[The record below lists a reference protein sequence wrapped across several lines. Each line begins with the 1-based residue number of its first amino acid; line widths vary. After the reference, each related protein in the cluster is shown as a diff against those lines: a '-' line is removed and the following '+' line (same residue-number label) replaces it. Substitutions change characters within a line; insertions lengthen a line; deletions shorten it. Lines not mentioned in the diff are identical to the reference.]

1 MTKAMRLMPAPGR
14 ADHSDFWRPRLF
26 LDLLPAALPA
36 GLFRITTRTRAPTY
50 CTVRF
55 TFQAEWAAP
64 VIAYL
69 DRLGPC
75 SYGKIVNLPRA
86 TSKIELE
93 IEPASDAQVLAN
105 VEIERVAFHQLL
117 WDYRRW
123 LRGMSDP
130 RNVLRKARQ
139 VLSGRHSLAF
149 SDRRPGPVDE
159 QAIYQAWQAAFES
172 VAERARIEDAL
183 RAVACDPA
191 RLLLVL
197 VASNATREAGRSAP
211 SLNTYNREFAPVA
224 IEAGGEPLPYK
235 VRQCVEE
242 AGGRIVRSDDGHV
255 PLHLILAEAER
266 VGASAFAYLEGDGY
280 WSELSPKVFGIEMLH
295 HPDCV
300 AVTADSDYVTGA
312 HVRSRP
318 WFRPAWS
325 PRYQSTA
332 DYVRG
337 AIAFR
342 AGQQLAQLC
351 GRDAD
356 ASSSRSLVA
365 RLIDNADTR
374 GRVRH
379 VPRVLLHARSMPAPA
394 QRGALPAPS
403 VATGTLPLVS
413 VIMPTKDNPRLLKAA
428 ALSVLGCSLELVEL
442 VIIDNGAASAEQHA
456 QLDRLSRDP
465 RVRILQDAR
474 PFNFAALMNAGRK
487 ACRGEILVLLNDD
500 IRAEREDWLDA
511 LAQVAMQPDVGCV
524 GALLLYPSGRIQH
537 GGIVLGLLGVAG
549 HAFRHML
556 PSGARAAERLSAI
569 HEVSAVTGACL
580 AVRAKVFDEVGGL
593 DERLPVTLNDVDL
606 CLRVRAKG
614 YRNLMAPHVR
624 LVHEESATRGLD
636 AAPDQATRLQR
647 ETSHFLAT
655 WGTSVLTD
663 PYYSPHLS
671 LTREDH
677 SLRDI

>member
-1 MTKAMRLMPAPGR
+1 MTKATQLVPAPGR
-14 ADHSDFWRPRLF
+14 TDHSDFWRPRLF

-36 GLFRITTRTRAPTY
+36 GLFRITARTRTPTY

-55 TFQAEWAAP
+55 TLQAEWAAP
-64 VIAYL
+64 VIAHL

-86 TSKIELE
+86 TSKVELE
-93 IEPASDAQVLAN
+93 IEPASDAQVLAG

-123 LRGMSDP
+123 LRGMSEP
-130 RNVLRKARQ
+130 RNLLRKARQ
-139 VLSGRHSLAF
+139 VLSGGHSLAF
-149 SDRRPGPVDE
+149 SDTRPGPVDE
-159 QAIYQAWQAAFES
+159 QAIYEAWQAAFEGA
-172 VAERARIEDAL
+172 AEQARIEDAL
-183 RAVACDPA
+183 RALTCDPV

-197 VASNATREAGRSAP
+197 AASDGNWDGSRSAL
-211 SLNTYNREFAPVA
+211 SRNTYNRDFVPMA
-224 IEAGGEPLPYK
+224 IEAGGERLPYE
-235 VRQCVEE
+235 VRQRVEE
-242 AGGRIVRSDDGHV
+242 AGGRVVRSADAHV
-255 PLHLILAEAER
+255 PLQLILAEAER
-266 VGASAFAYLEGDGY
+266 AGASAFAYLEGDGY
-280 WSELSPKVFGIEMLH
+280 WSDLSPKVLGIEMRR

-300 AVTADSDYVTGA
+300 AVTADSDLVTCA
-312 HVRSRP
+312 RVRSQP

-325 PRYQSTA
+325 PRYQSGA

-337 AIAFR
+337 AVAFR

-365 RLIDNADTR
+365 RLIDSADTR

-394 QRGALPAPS
+394 QRGAWPAPS

-413 VIMPTKDNPRLLKAA
+413 VIIPTKDNPRLLKAA
-428 ALSVLGCSLELVEL
+428 ARSVLGCSLDQVEL
-442 VIIDNGAASAEQHA
+442 VIIDNGAVSAEQHA
-456 QLDRLSRDP
+456 QLDELSGDP

-511 LAQVAMQPDVGCV
+511 LARVAMQPDVGCV

-537 GGIVLGLLGVAG
+537 GGVVLGLLGIAG

-556 PSGARAAERLSAI
+556 PSDARATERLSAI

-580 AVRAKVFDEVGGL
+580 AVRAKVFDEAGGL
-593 DERLPVTLNDVDL
+593 DERLPVTLNDVDF
-606 CLRVRAKG
+606 CLRVRANG

-636 AAPDQATRLQR
+636 AAPDQAARLQR
-647 ETSHFLAT
+647 ETAHFLAT
-655 WGTSVLTD
+655 WGRPVLTD

-671 LTREDH
+671 LTREDYG
-677 SLRDI
+677 LRDI